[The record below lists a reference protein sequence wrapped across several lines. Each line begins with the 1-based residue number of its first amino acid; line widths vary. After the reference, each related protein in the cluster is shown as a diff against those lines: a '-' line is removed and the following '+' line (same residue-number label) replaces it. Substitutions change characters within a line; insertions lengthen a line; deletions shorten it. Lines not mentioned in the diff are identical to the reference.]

1 MMPTA
6 AMLMTLLV
14 AGPQDFDRSSA
25 DPNVIEITKAIVV
38 AKGDRAVPALDA
50 GLISQLLVSEGHY
63 VTKGQMLARQDDKDL
78 RAQYRA
84 RALEL
89 DLTIMQADS
98 DVEERAA
105 VETARTAVIE
115 HLESLEIN
123 REEPGAVPATQ
134 VRRQE
139 LQASRAKLQA
149 EVAREERK
157 VAIMQTHVKAAE
169 VEVTRIAIER
179 RKILAPIS
187 GVVVQIVSREGE
199 WLQPGEM
206 LLRIQRM
213 DVLRV
218 EGLMS
223 AKDASPYEVE
233 GRPVKVVVQSPR
245 GDIDTTGTIVFANP
259 TFSGPDLN
267 FRVVAEVNN
276 KPHPTIKNVWQI
288 NPGMPATITLD
299 RNAPRVDTDALAAP
313 PVAPAA
319 PEGLPAPAPE
329 GLPMPAPEAPPAGV
343 EGLPAAPP
351 VDALPPVFPA
361 R

>member
-1 MMPTA
+1 MPTA

-14 AGPQDFDRSSA
+14 AGPQDFDRSAA
-25 DPNVIEITKAIVV
+25 DSDVIEIDNAIVV

-50 GLISQLLVSEGHY
+50 GLISQLLVSEGAY
-63 VTKGQMLARQDDKDL
+63 VSEGQMLARQDDQDL

-89 DLTIMQADS
+89 DLTIMQAES

-105 VETARTAVIE
+105 VETARTAMIE
-115 HLESLEIN
+115 HQESLDIN

-139 LQASRAKLQA
+139 LQANRAKLQA

-169 VEVTRIAIER
+169 VEMTRVAIER
-179 RKILAPIS
+179 RKITAPMS
-187 GVVVQIVSREGE
+187 GVVVQIVRREGE

-213 DVLRV
+213 DILRV

-223 AKDASPYEVE
+223 ANEASPYEVE
-233 GRPVKVVVQSPR
+233 GRPVDVLVKSPR
-245 GDIDTTGTIVFANP
+245 GNVKTTGTIVFANP
-259 TFSGPDLN
+259 TLSGPSLN
-267 FRVVAEVNN
+267 FRVVVEVNN
-276 KPHPTIKNVWQI
+276 VPHQTLENVWQI
-288 NPGMPATITLD
+288 NPGMPATIRLN
-299 RNAPRVDTDALAAP
+299 RNAPPVPPAAP
-313 PVAPAA
+313 PAAPPAMPAA
-319 PEGLPAPAPE
+319 PEALPAPNAGGLPPAPGIE
-329 GLPMPAPEAPPAGV
+329 GLPP
-343 EGLPAAPP
+343 APP
-351 VDALPPVFPA
+351 VDSLPPAFPA
-361 R
+361 P

>member
-1 MMPTA
+1 MPTA

-14 AGPQDFDRSSA
+14 AGPQDFDASA
-25 DPNVIEITKAIVV
+25 GNSNMIKIENAIVV
-38 AKGDRAVPALDA
+38 AKGDRAVPATDA
-50 GLISQLLVSEGHY
+50 GLISELLISEGAY
-63 VTKGQMLARQDDKDL
+63 VQPGQLLARQDDKDL

-89 DLTIMQADS
+89 DLAIMQADS

-105 VETARTAVIE
+105 VETARTAEIE
-115 HLESLEIN
+115 HEESLEIN

-139 LQASRAKLQA
+139 LQANRAKLQA

-157 VAIMQTHVKAAE
+157 VAIMQTHVRAAE

-179 RKILAPIS
+179 RKITAPMG
-187 GVVVQIVSREGE
+187 GVVVQIVRREGE

-223 AKDASPYEVE
+223 ANEASPYEVE
-233 GRPVKVVVQSPR
+233 GRPVKVFVKSPR
-245 GDIDTTGTIVFANP
+245 GDVETTGTIVFANP
-259 TFSGPDLN
+259 TFSGPNLN

-276 KPHPTIKNVWQI
+276 VPHASLQNVWKI
-288 NPGMPATITLD
+288 NPGMPATILLD
-299 RNAPRVDTDALAAP
+299 RNAQRVAPRAPAAPPAFPGPGLP
-313 PVAPAA
+313 PVAPDGMPA
-319 PEGLPAPAPE
+319 PGGIEGLP
-329 GLPMPAPEAPPAGV
+329 
-343 EGLPAAPP
+343 PAAPP
-351 VDALPPVFPA
+351 VDALPPAFPA
-361 R
+361 P